1 MPFYAA
7 SSTGLSGDVIANLPM
22 QAFREKLNLLL
33 PTTSHST
40 LLNIA
45 DNLIVP
51 EEIRVTVLSMHAD
64 FILHSGSYALNLPSG
79 TVQKINAEI
88 KSVDIPA
95 AIFDIAH
102 RHVLKLVFENTYSR
116 FLSEHPAKKPT
127 RKLKTLSNSI
137 LNILK
142 SGAQEQ
148 DHAV

>member
-40 LLNIA
+40 LLNIS

-51 EEIRVTVLSMHAD
+51 EEIRAVVSSMHAD

-79 TVQKINAEI
+79 TIQRINTEMKGI
-88 KSVDIPA
+88 DIPA

-116 FLSEHPAKKPT
+116 FLSVHPVKQPKQKSMMA
-127 RKLKTLSNSI
+127 RSFSVLKTSAIEL
-137 LNILK
+137 
-142 SGAQEQ
+142 